1 MLANNVPVA
10 IWKNPQHIYILS
22 PQHGDN
28 LFQSPDPVVVRR
40 RHVTMICR
48 MVLPKADKMSL
59 AVVVP
64 MLTGSYRDELWQN
77 PTLAE
82 SLSIMKTDF

>member
-1 MLANNVPVA
+1 
-10 IWKNPQHIYILS
+10 
-22 PQHGDN
+22 
-28 LFQSPDPVVVRR
+28 
-40 RHVTMICR
+40 MICR